1 MLRVL
6 ELFERSPEASL
17 PSYLLLTKLE
27 VLASFLKRVQY
38 FMRKSR
44 KFSTSRSFLLFNKS
58 KQRMENALDQGKE
71 EVNVDFGEDAPQN
84 EPELSLESLDKL
96 AENIDAE
103 QNDDLQKVKEMAAE
117 VILYY
122 NWLWL
127 E

>member
-1 MLRVL
+1 
-6 ELFERSPEASL
+6 
-17 PSYLLLTKLE
+17 
-27 VLASFLKRVQY
+27 
-38 FMRKSR
+38 MRKSR

>member
-38 FMRKSR
+38 FMRKPR